1 MNFKI
6 PHTLTAKAIAISIL
20 TMLLGCN
27 SNSSSIQLHD
37 MEWLMGTWQSASG
50 NQTLVETWTK
60 SSSNT
65 ISGSVEER
73 SSDTA
78 PYHENLSIR
87 QLPDG
92 ITLIS
97 NKGGQNV
104 TFHLAS
110 DDKDSLVFENP
121 AHDFPN
127 KLTYIHKES
136 KMMLVLV
143 EGKLEGKDSKEQIL
157 LVRK

>member
-1 MNFKI
+1 MKFKTCYTI
-6 PHTLTAKAIAISIL
+6 TAKIFTLCIL
-20 TMLLGCN
+20 SMLLSCS
-27 SNSSSIQLHD
+27 SNKPTVQLHD
-37 MEWLMGTWQSASG
+37 MEWLIGTWQAVSG
-50 NQTLVETWTK
+50 NQALVETWTK

-65 ISGSVEER
+65 ISGNLEEK
-73 SSDTA
+73 STNGA

-92 ITLIS
+92 ITLVS
-97 NKGGQNV
+97 NTGGQNV
-104 TFHLAS
+104 VYHLS
-110 DDKDSLVFENP
+110 DSNKDSLVFENP
-121 AHDFPN
+121 EHDFPK
-127 KLTYIHKES
+127 KLTYIHKET